1 MNQNKIAI
9 LGCGWLGLPLAK
21 KLISKNFIVRGS
33 TTSKDK
39 ISVLENENIEPF
51 LITLDK
57 EFDKKNLSEFLKNI
71 GILIINIPPNIRSNK
86 SVDYYNKIEKILLCD
101 NCDKINN
108 IIFISSTSV
117 YGSKQGKINS

>member
-39 ISVLENENIEPF
+39 ISVLKNENIEPF

-57 EFDKKNLSEFLKNI
+57 EFDEKKLIQFLKNI
-71 GILIINIPPNIRSNK
+71 DVLIINIPPKVRSNK
-86 SVDYYNKIEKILLCD
+86 
-101 NCDKINN
+101 
-108 IIFISSTSV
+108 
-117 YGSKQGKINS
+117 

>member
-57 EFDKKNLSEFLKNI
+57 EFDEKN
-71 GILIINIPPNIRSNK
+71 
-86 SVDYYNKIEKILLCD
+86 
-101 NCDKINN
+101 
-108 IIFISSTSV
+108 
-117 YGSKQGKINS
+117 

>member
-39 ISVLENENIEPF
+39 ISVLENERIEPF

-71 GILIINIPPNIRSNK
+71 DILIINIPPNIR
-86 SVDYYNKIEKILLCD
+86 
-101 NCDKINN
+101 
-108 IIFISSTSV
+108 
-117 YGSKQGKINS
+117 

>member
-39 ISVLENENIEPF
+39 ISVLKNENIEPF

-57 EFDKKNLSEFLKNI
+57 EFDEKKFNS
-71 GILIINIPPNIRSNK
+71 
-86 SVDYYNKIEKILLCD
+86 
-101 NCDKINN
+101 
-108 IIFISSTSV
+108 IF
-117 YGSKQGKINS
+117 KKH